1 MVEENKNQDEKKEEV
16 RDVKK
21 DEPVEKVETPKKEE
35 IIEKTENKKTETPK
49 KEKIKSVSVKKADKP
64 SKKEESLE
72 RIYTIPLLKEWG
84 KVPRYKRAK
93 KAIRAIREFVVQH
106 MKVRDRDLN
115 KVKVD
120 KFLNEEVWFRG
131 IKKPPKKIK
140 VRVVKDS
147 SGIVRVYLVDFKDKL
162 KFKKAREERVSKTA
176 EQKKKEKEAKKS
188 LKEKPEEKK
197 EDSETEEKKEEQ
209 KEKAK
214 ATVEAGEKLTDMQH
228 KQQKHQVKDNYKEP
242 KHLRRQALKK

>member
-1 MVEENKNQDEKKEEV
+1 MPIKNSQKKSTLAKMG
-16 RDVKK
+16 RRTRWA
-21 DEPVEKVETPKKEE
+21 PVWV
-35 IIEKTENKKTETPK
+35 
-49 KEKIKSVSVKKADKP
+49 V
-64 SKKEESLE
+64 
-72 RIYTIPLLKEWG
+72 LKEWG